1 MLTPTRIQE
10 LAARTGVRKV
20 AVQNFLMTLR
30 GMTEGQALLNLKQ
43 DATSYRWD
51 SSTQKAIREGITEF
65 FAK

>member
-1 MLTPTRIQE
+1 MLTPDRIQQ
-10 LAARTGVRKV
+10 LSGRTGVRKL

-51 SSTQKAIREGITEF
+51 SITQKAIREGIAEF